1 MLLIYFPERT
11 KTTIRI
17 LKMIFNTL
25 GFLPTFSS
33 LFEGVSA
40 VRSNCF
46 RIGYQDITDAAGLT
60 EPLL

>member
-1 MLLIYFPERT
+1 MTEIVVKIGTWFLDAY

-17 LKMIFNTL
+17 LKMTFNTL

-46 RIGYQDITDAAGLT
+46 RIWLPGYN
-60 EPLL
+60 

>member
-1 MLLIYFPERT
+1 MT
-11 KTTIRI
+11 
-17 LKMIFNTL
+17 FNTL